1 MTSLSGSSRLWF
13 PQSLCAVTE
22 QIDVESAGLIRNTRF
37 LSDSTRLKILGALRG
52 LGCAL
57 GGSGAR
63 VRTGFGPRRKWGKGA
78 ASWWGGGR
86 SAFGP
91 RRKWGKD
98 SFLGLCALP
107 WVASRGN
114 VEEWGKSSFRDIFP
128 CVLGAVRGRAREP
141 ASGTRGRAARWASG
155 SRGRACGGVG
165 NSGKDGVVG
174 AGVVG
179 RPPAGWTA
187 R

>member
-155 SRGRACGGVG
+155 SRGKTGWLVLGWSGGRRRA
-165 NSGKDGVVG
+165 
-174 AGVVG
+174 G
-179 RPPAGWTA
+179 RRADL
-187 R
+187 RRN